1 MAIKELK
8 RYIFENNKI
17 EFVLESIGNHHI
29 KYHPNKEFYSCGN
42 FDGDNVTAVNVYNN
56 EHLNVRNWTR
66 PNDFDDYADIITLTQ
81 YNKKCSF
88 IEAVKYL
95 HSILGL
101 EYSPK
106 KMSKKK
112 DEKKDP
118 LWIFKRIKLARR
130 TNDEQVIQAIK
141 ESELNDFMPILY
153 IDWLR
158 EGIAPWTAEKF
169 GLCYS
174 YKRRR
179 VIIPIRYWLTGEL
192 VGINARTTIENYEEL
207 GIKKYMITPS
217 YQKSLNLYGLWE
229 NYDSIQEAGY
239 VVVAES
245 EKSVLKMYSGDGHE
259 SEDWEYGFNGKTCV
273 ALSGKTLSDE
283 QVKILI
289 GLNVEVIM
297 AFDKDVGIDEVR
309 HACDRFYKIRKVSYI
324 YDRWGVLKGEKDS
337 PADANNKIFNFLF
350 RFRVPYGVEEHNEYV
365 KSLAKE
371 S

>member
-17 EFVLESIGNHHI
+17 EFVLENIGNHHI
-29 KYHPNKEFYSCGN
+29 KYHPNKEFYSCAN
-42 FDGDNVTAVNVYNN
+42 NDGDNVSAVNVYNN
-56 EHLNVRNWTR
+56 EYLNVRNWTR
-66 PNDFDDYADIITLTQ
+66 SNDFDDYADIITLTQ
-81 YNKKCSF
+81 YNRKCSF

-101 EYSPK
+101 EHSPR
-106 KMSKKK
+106 KMAKKK

-118 LWIFKRIKLARR
+118 LWIFKRIKSARR
-130 TNDEQVIQAIK
+130 ADDEQIIQTIK
-141 ESELNDFMPILY
+141 ESELNDFMPILH

-158 EGIAPWTAEKF
+158 EGIAPWTAKKF

-174 YKRRR
+174 YKRKR
-179 VIIPIRYWLTGEL
+179 VIVPIRYWLTGEL

-239 VVVAES
+239 VILYES
-245 EKSVLKMYSGDGHE
+245 EKSVLKMCSRDGHE
-259 SEDWEYGFNGKTCV
+259 SEDWKYGFNGKTGV

-289 GLNVEVIM
+289 GLNVEIIM
-297 AFDKDVGIDEVR
+297 AFDKDVDINEIR
-309 HACDRFYKIRKVSYI
+309 HACDKFYKIRKVSYM
-324 YDRWGVLKGEKDS
+324 YDKWGLLENKQS
-337 PADANNKIFNFLF
+337 PADVSNKKFDFLF
-350 RFRVPYGVEEHNEYV
+350 KWRTPYNESEHNEHI
-365 KSLAKE
+365 KSLTKE
-371 S
+371 TK